1 MPEIHSLNRD
11 PRMAY
16 TMEDEPRSVTDYGI
30 IKFETDEFDPGNANN
45 SGVDS
50 PVNQI
55 LMRYAEVC

>member
-1 MPEIHSLNRD
+1 
-11 PRMAY
+11 MAY